1 MDFVSVSMEKQGN
14 KREWSRRIFGECPQI
29 TSIYERQPEST
40 ANLSCVWVDWDEM
53 DMRQTEVGSR
63 GEWLHQSESSSVMR
77 RIELWNTGARCD
89 YAIEPPAINTP
100 V

>member
-1 MDFVSVSMEKQGN
+1 MVQENLWGMRN
-14 KREWSRRIFGECPQI
+14 QI